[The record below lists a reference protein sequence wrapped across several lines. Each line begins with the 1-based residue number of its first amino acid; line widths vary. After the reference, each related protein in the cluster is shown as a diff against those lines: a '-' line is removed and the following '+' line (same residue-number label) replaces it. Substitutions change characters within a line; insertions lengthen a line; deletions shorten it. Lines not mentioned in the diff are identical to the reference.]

1 MRRGNVKRLLALCLA
16 LCTVLSVTALAATSA
31 VTDAARE
38 DTAAYVQKTVTAPQI
53 ASIGGEWAVI
63 GLARG
68 DAEVPQSYWE
78 GYYAR
83 VEAEVRENQ
92 GVLHD
97 KKYTEYSRVILA
109 LTAIGADPT
118 SVGGYNLL
126 TPLGDFEKTIWQ
138 GVNGPVW
145 ALIALDAG
153 DYAMPLNAQA
163 KTQATRQKY
172 VDEILARQL
181 ANGGWNLTDKGGSS
195 SADPDI
201 TAMALQA
208 LAPYRDQP
216 AVRQAV
222 DAGLACLSAL
232 QDAAGGYASWDT
244 ENAES
249 VCQVITALCSL
260 GISLED
266 SRFVKNG
273 HSLTDALMSYYKKG
287 AGFQHTANGS
297 GANLMTTEQGL
308 YALDAIWRSQTGRSG
323 LYEMDDVS
331 LRTPQNGQEEGLPG
345 KHADVKKQ
353 PIIDPN
359 TTFGDVAGHENQ
371 AAVEALASRGII
383 NGRGDGS
390 FDPNAT
396 MTRAEFSAIVV
407 RALGLVPKAGTD
419 YSDVTSEKWY
429 AAYVG
434 TASRYGIIQG
444 RGDGSF
450 DPESKITRQEASL
463 MVMRAAGLCGMDTV
477 LGETEIRNILAPF
490 ADYLKIA
497 PWAQAGMAFCYG
509 EELFDPSDLNTEP
522 ERSIL
527 RCEIA
532 QVLYNL
538 LGSAALL

>member
-1 MRRGNVKRLLALCLA
+1 MRRGNVKRLLALCLV
-16 LCTVLSVTALAATSA
+16 LCTVLSVTALAVTSE
-31 VTDAARE
+31 VTDAARK
-38 DTAAYVQKTVTAPQI
+38 DTATYVQKTVTVPQI
-53 ASIGGEWAVI
+53 GSIGGEWAVI
-63 GLARG
+63 GLARS
-68 DAEVPQSYWE
+68 DAQVPQSYWE
-78 GYYAR
+78 SYYAR
-83 VEAEVRENQ
+83 VEAEVRENY

-138 GVNGPVW
+138 GVNGPIW
-145 ALIALDAG
+145 ALIALDSG
-153 DYAMPLNAQA
+153 DYTMPLNAQA
-163 KTQATRQKY
+163 NTQATRQMY
-172 VDEILARQL
+172 VEEILSRQMT
-181 ANGGWNLTDKGGSS
+181 NGGWNLTGKSD

-208 LAPYRDQP
+208 LVPYQDQIT
-216 AVRQAV
+216 VQKAV
-222 DAGLACLSAL
+222 DAGLSCLSAL
-232 QDAAGGYASWDT
+232 QNATGGYVSWNT

-249 VCQVITALCSL
+249 TCQVITALCSL
-260 GISLED
+260 GVSLED

-287 AGFQHTANGS
+287 AGFQHTADGS

-308 YALDAIWRSQTGRSG
+308 YTLVAIWRSQTGRSG

-331 LRTPQNGQEEGLPG
+331 IHTPQNSQVAGLPD
-345 KHADVKKQ
+345 KHTDVKKQ
-353 PIIDPN
+353 PV
-359 TTFGDVAGHENQ
+359 TFPDITFQDITAHKNQ
-371 AAVEALASRGII
+371 SAIEALASRGII
-383 NGRGDGS
+383 NGRDNVN

-407 RALGLVPKAGTD
+407 RALGFVPQAGTD

-434 TASRYGIIQG
+434 TASCYGIIQG

-463 MVMRAAGLCGMDTV
+463 MVMRAAKLCGMNTT
-477 LGETEIRNILAPF
+477 LGETEVRSILVSF
-490 ADYLKIA
+490 SDYPKIA
-497 PWAQAGMAFCYG
+497 PWAQTGMAFCYDKG
-509 EELFDPSDLNTEP
+509 LFDSGDLNTEP
-522 ERSIL
+522 ERNIL

-538 LGSAALL
+538 LGAAELL